1 MTSKKAYLARGGILV
16 SSALLLGLAGFI
28 LQAPARASEAAVV
41 IPAPAADTAAGSA
54 STEKAVLAGG
64 CFWGMQAVFEHV
76 KGVKRVVSGYSGGS
90 VDSPSYEQ
98 VTTGTTGHAEAVEIV
113 FDPKEVS
120 YGKLLQVYFS
130 VAHNP
135 TQLNF
140 QGPDYGTQYRSAI
153 YFTSAEQEK
162 VAKAYIDQLTA
173 AKSFPD
179 PIVTEVTPLS
189 VFFPAEDYH
198 QDYYFIHP
206 ESAYI
211 QYHDVPK
218 VENLERLFPDL
229 WQSDPARLT
238 EATG

>member
-1 MTSKKAYLARGGILV
+1 MTSKKAHLARGGFLV
-16 SSALLLGLAGFI
+16 SAALLIGIAGFV
-28 LQAPARASEAAVV
+28 LQAPAGASEAVA
-41 IPAPAADTAAGSA
+41 IPAPAADTPAGGAA
-54 STEKAVLAGG
+54 TEKAVLAGG
-64 CFWGMQAVFEHV
+64 CFWGMQAVFEHI

-98 VTTGTTGHAEAVEIV
+98 VSTGATGHAESVEIV

-153 YFTSAEQEK
+153 FFASAEQQQ
-162 VAKAYIDQLTA
+162 VAKAYIEQLGA
-173 AKSFPD
+173 AKSFDD
-179 PIVTEVTPLS
+179 PIVTEVTPLG
-189 VFFPAEDYH
+189 VFYPAEDYH

-206 ESAYI
+206 ESGYI

-218 VENLERLFPDL
+218 VENLEKMFPDL

>member
-1 MTSKKAYLARGGILV
+1 MTSKKVHLAQGGVLV
-16 SSALLLGLAGFI
+16 SAALLVALAGFV
-28 LQAPARASEAAVV
+28 LQAPAGAREAVV
-41 IPAPAADTAAGSA
+41 IPPPAADMAAGGA
-54 STEKAVLAGG
+54 ETEKAVLAGG

-98 VTTGTTGHAEAVEIV
+98 VTTGATGHAESVEIV

-153 YFTSAEQEK
+153 FFTSAEQEK

-173 AKSFPD
+173 AKSFDD

-206 ESAYI
+206 ESGYI

-218 VENLERLFPDL
+218 VENLEKFFPDL
-229 WQSDPARLT
+229 WKSDPARLT